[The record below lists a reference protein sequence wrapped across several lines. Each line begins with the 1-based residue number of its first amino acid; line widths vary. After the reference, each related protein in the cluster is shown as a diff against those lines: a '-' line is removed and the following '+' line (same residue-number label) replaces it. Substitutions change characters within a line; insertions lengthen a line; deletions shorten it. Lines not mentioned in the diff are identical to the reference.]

1 MSYKIL
7 IVDDEPANL
16 RTLARLFRDQYH
28 VMTAGS
34 GAEALQLLSQH
45 DVALLITDQRM
56 PGMTGIELLKNTV
69 SLRPRMVRM
78 ILTGYT
84 DVEALVEAI
93 NCGEVYRYV
102 TKPWNNDELRLT
114 VKRALEHFETNKTS
128 HTLEH
133 MNRRLISRL
142 KEIQQLTTLDA
153 SA

>member
-28 VMTAGS
+28 VLTAGS
-34 GAEALQLLSQH
+34 GTEALELLDQH

-56 PGMTGIELLKNTV
+56 PGMTGIQLLKNTV

-84 DVEALVEAI
+84 DIEALVEAI
-93 NCGEVYRYV
+93 NCGHVYRYV

-114 VKRALEHFETNKTS
+114 VKRALEHFETHKKS

-133 MNRRLISRL
+133 MNHRLISRIQ
-142 KEIQQLTTLDA
+142 EIQELATLD
-153 SA
+153 S